1 MSVAEVG
8 AEPASVGRGVSSGLV
23 SDGREGDVAGAGV
36 VLAGALDEWVAG
48 LREQGPSAQVA
59 GLLDELDL
67 AQLSARGRIDA
78 LVVLEQHLS
87 WLQAKQVQVLA
98 AIAAHADTPE
108 EMILAAGGRLGD
120 VFAADWDTA
129 VEEVACA
136 LRLANVTAA
145 RRLEAATLLADRH
158 DTTTGLLAAGQ
169 ISYVQAQTLAEQ
181 LQVVDDSAAAQV
193 EQVMAVKMP
202 TQAAGQTRAALRRE
216 IHRADPEEAEQRHR
230 QRVRERGIKHYPQED
245 GMALFGAVLP
255 AQQAALMERTV
266 DSRAQGYAD
275 DGRSLEQKRAD
286 ALFDLVVNQPGAVGG
301 SGAGGVSGVGRTGVV
316 VQVTVPFDI
325 LVGEEDG
332 PAELKGYGP
341 VAASQARELA
351 FAPGSVWRRLLTA
364 PETGLLIKTDPTT
377 YRPTAETERHV
388 IARDQYCAFP
398 SCRMPAHR
406 CDLDHVRPFDHRHPE
421 RGGPTVPENLQPLCR
436 RHHRLK
442 THHPGW
448 RVSRDLHTGI
458 STWTAPTGHT
468 YTNTPPVY
476 RE

>member
-1 MSVAEVG
+1 M
-8 AEPASVGRGVSSGLV
+8 
-23 SDGREGDVAGAGV
+23 
-36 VLAGALDEWVAG
+36 
-48 LREQGPSAQVA
+48 REQGPSAQVA